1 MSHLTF
7 TGCFDSPTLNL
18 MLLVSKLGRPLEAG
32 GAFLLPLRTGLL
44 TVGILKE
51 FMAAGLETTFLA
63 TTFLA
68 TTFLATTFLATT
80 FLATTSFLAKGFE
93 AKGLFTT
100 GFLATTLVPVVALGA
115 LFLMALVAIIA
126 GENAFAESARAERM
140 KKADLIIM

>member
-1 MSHLTF
+1 
-7 TGCFDSPTLNL
+7 

-68 TTFLATTFLATT
+68 TT
-80 FLATTSFLAKGFE
+80 SFLAKGFE

-115 LFLMALVAIIA
+115 LFLMALVAIIT

>member
-51 FMAAGLETTFLA
+51 FMAAGLE
-63 TTFLA
+63 
-68 TTFLATTFLATT
+68 TTFLATT